1 MPLRRVR
8 SDSDILPTIS
18 ASFTSPAPGTETYP
32 TIVPSLTSLSLDASI
47 VTSSSASTTPPASI
61 GEEQTFN
68 YKPLDTSVDSIRLLV
83 LRGATSQE
91 SALSCSLLHTNFT
104 EIPHYEALSCEWG
117 SPLFTKSLQI
127 DGANLRIGENLYEA
141 LVHIRLARHC
151 ILWIDAICTYV
162 NRYQRK
168 CHRNLRFGP
177 LFSASFSFFIGLR
190 RRFYL
195 RWCRLISCLHLD
207 ILRFNYNN
215 FSLNQ
220 TVSNYLNTIS

>member
-47 VTSSSASTTPPASI
+47 VTSSSASNTPPASI
-61 GEEQTFN
+61 GQEQTFT

-168 CHRNLRFGP
+168 IPQEPEVWTSVFCEFLVFYRIKTP
-177 LFSASFSFFIGLR
+177 LLPT
-190 RRFYL
+190 L
-195 RWCRLISCLHLD
+195 VPLD
-207 ILRFNYNN
+207 LLSSSRYPTFQ
-215 FSLNQ
+215 L
-220 TVSNYLNTIS
+220 